1 MLRVEFQDVAKAIV
15 IRMEGRFIGRFAEDV
30 RDLVVRCRIPST
42 ILVNL
47 SEVSLIDPIGEGV
60 LIWLSQIGVK
70 FIADGDYALEVCER
84 LNLPLLRKRAWVPR
98 QRV

>member
-15 IRMEGRFIGRFAEDV
+15 IRMEGRFVGRFAEDV

-47 SEVSLIDPIGEGV
+47 SEVTLIDPIGEGV
-60 LIWLSQIGVK
+60 LIWFGQIGVK
-70 FIADGDYALEVCER
+70 FIADGDYAMEVCRR
-84 LNLPLLRKRAWVPR
+84 LSLPLLRKRACVPR
-98 QRV
+98 HRV